1 MNLLLPDSGLIF
13 WMTIIFALVF
23 FVLAKFGFPVIT
35 GMVEKRRMRIDDAI
49 EAARK
54 AEDAIA
60 HLNQEQ
66 ERIVAETRAEQARLK
81 KEAASERDRMI
92 AQAREQARVEAQK
105 IMDEAKARIAEE
117 KEDALRDMRRE
128 VAMLSLAVAE
138 HVVRKNLESDADQR
152 LLVDKLVDEM
162 SASNGERKITSES

>member
-1 MNLLLPDSGLIF
+1 MNLMLPDSGLIF
-13 WMTIIFALVF
+13 WMTIIFAIVF
-23 FVLAKFGFPVIT
+23 FVLAKFGFPMIT
-35 GMVEKRRMRIDDAI
+35 GMVEKRKTRIEDAI

-66 ERIVAETRAEQARLK
+66 ERLIAQTREQQAQLK
-81 KEAASERDRMI
+81 KDAAAERDRMI
-92 AQAREQARVEAQK
+92 ALAREQARVEAQK

-128 VAMLSLAVAE
+128 VSVLSLAIAE
-138 HVVRKNLESDADQR
+138 QILRKELKSDKSQKE
-152 LLVDKLVDEM
+152 LVDKLVDEL
-162 SASNGERKITSES
+162 SGSLSDNTDVVS

>member
-13 WMTIIFALVF
+13 WMTIIFAIVF
-23 FVLAKFGFPVIT
+23 FVLAKFGFPMIT
-35 GMVEKRRMRIDDAI
+35 GMVEKRKTRIEEAI

-66 ERIVAETRAEQARLK
+66 ERLITQTREQQAQLK
-81 KEAASERDRMI
+81 KDAAAERDRVI
-92 AQAREQARVEAQK
+92 ALAREQARVEAQK

-128 VAMLSLAVAE
+128 VSVLSLAIAE
-138 HVVRKNLESDADQR
+138 QILRKELKSDKSQKE
-152 LLVDKLVDEM
+152 LVDKLVDEL
-162 SASNGERKITSES
+162 SGSLSDNTDVVS

>member
-13 WMTIIFALVF
+13 WMTIIFAIVF
-23 FVLAKFGFPVIT
+23 FVLAKFGFPMIT
-35 GMVEKRRMRIDDAI
+35 GMVEKRKTRIEDAI

-66 ERIVAETRAEQARLK
+66 ERLIAQTRAQQAQLK
-81 KEAASERDRMI
+81 KEAAAERDRVI
-92 AQAREQARVEAQK
+92 ALAREQARVEAQK

-128 VAMLSLAVAE
+128 VSVLSLAIAE
-138 HVVRKNLESDADQR
+138 QILRKELKSDKSQKE
-152 LLVDKLVDEM
+152 LVDKLVNELSGSLSDNTDLV
-162 SASNGERKITSES
+162 S

>member
-13 WMTIIFALVF
+13 WMTIIFAIVF
-23 FVLAKFGFPVIT
+23 FVLAKFGFPMIT
-35 GMVEKRRMRIDDAI
+35 GMVEKRKTRIEEAI

-66 ERIVAETRAEQARLK
+66 ERLITQTREQQAQLK
-81 KEAASERDRMI
+81 KYAAAERDRMI
-92 AQAREQARVEAQK
+92 ALAREQARVEAQK

-128 VAMLSLAVAE
+128 VSVLSLAIAE
-138 HVVRKNLESDADQR
+138 QILRKELKSDKSQKE
-152 LLVDKLVDEM
+152 LVDKLVDEL
-162 SASNGERKITSES
+162 SGSLSDNTDVVS

>member
-152 LLVDKLVDEM
+152 MLVDKLVDEM

>member
-13 WMTIIFALVF
+13 WMTIIFAIVF
-23 FVLAKFGFPVIT
+23 FVLAKFGFPMIT
-35 GMVEKRRMRIDDAI
+35 GMVEKRKTRIEEAI
-49 EAARK
+49 EAARR

-66 ERIVAETRAEQARLK
+66 ERLITQTREQQAQLK
-81 KEAASERDRMI
+81 KDAAAERDRMI
-92 AQAREQARVEAQK
+92 ALAREQARVEAQK

-128 VAMLSLAVAE
+128 VSVLSLAIAE
-138 HVVRKNLESDADQR
+138 QILRKELKSDKSQKE
-152 LLVDKLVDEM
+152 LVDKLVDEL
-162 SASNGERKITSES
+162 SGSLSDNTDVVS

>member
-13 WMTIIFALVF
+13 WMTIIFAIVF

-54 AEDAIA
+54 AEETIA
-60 HLNQEQ
+60 HLNREQ
-66 ERIVAETRAEQARLK
+66 ERIIAETRAEQAQLK
-81 KEAASERDRMI
+81 KDAAAERERMI

-105 IMDEAKARIAEE
+105 IMDEAKTRIAEE
-117 KEDALRDMRRE
+117 KEDALNDMKRE
-128 VAMLSLAVAE
+128 VALLSLKIAE
-138 HVVRKNLESDADQR
+138 QVVRKELESDSAQR
-152 LLVDKLVDEM
+152 QLIDTLVDEM
-162 SASNGERKITSES
+162 SDVHKV

>member
-1 MNLLLPDSGLIF
+1 MNLMLPDSGLIF
-13 WMTIIFALVF
+13 WMTIIFAIVF

-35 GMVEKRRMRIDDAI
+35 GMVEKRRVRIDDAI

-66 ERIVAETRAEQARLK
+66 ARIIEETRAEQAQLK
-81 KEAASERDRMI
+81 QVAAQERDLMI
-92 AQAREQARVEAQK
+92 AAAKEQARVEARK
-105 IMDEAKARIAEE
+105 IMDEAKSRIAEE

-128 VAMLSLAVAE
+128 VAMLSLSIAE
-138 HVVRKNLESDADQR
+138 KLVRVEMSTDEGQR
-152 LLVDKLVDEM
+152 KLVDKLIDEL
-162 SASNGERKITSES
+162 SGQDGQFAS

>member
-13 WMTIIFALVF
+13 WMTIIFAIVF
-23 FVLAKFGFPVIT
+23 FVIAKFGFPMIT
-35 GMVEKRRMRIDDAI
+35 GMVEKRKTRIEEAI

-66 ERIVAETRAEQARLK
+66 ERLIAQTREQQAQLK
-81 KEAASERDRMI
+81 KDAAAERDRMI
-92 AQAREQARVEAQK
+92 ALAREQARVEAQK

-128 VAMLSLAVAE
+128 VSVLSLAIAE
-138 HVVRKNLESDADQR
+138 QILRKELKSDKSQKE
-152 LLVDKLVDEM
+152 LVDKLVDEL
-162 SASNGERKITSES
+162 SGSLSDNTDVVS